1 MGWRLGQKGW
11 TRRAALTGV
20 AAAWS
25 LPVSAQEP
33 PPAADEQL
41 RGRRDRTAR
50 LTTEVFVEGKGP
62 FRFIIDT
69 GATRSV
75 VSDKL
80 AAMLALKPAE
90 PTLVHGLAGV
100 QQAPAVS
107 VGRMTAGKLPIPV
120 RTVPVLLQSDLDCDG
135 LLGLDAF
142 RSRRVV
148 FDFTHGLVSILKPAF
163 KQPIHGPL
171 SEAVVRARQKFGQL
185 TIVDASAAGRRVSC
199 FIDSGA
205 QLSVGNMAL
214 LQAIKAKAGHRP
226 LQTAP
231 AVLHGATGDDVTCEV
246 APVEELRIGE
256 IHFTDFFMAFAD
268 LHTFDLWSLRKEP
281 AIMIGTDF
289 LNLFGRVEIDFAENL
304 VRFQRAPGHT
314 GRE

>member
-1 MGWRLGQKGW
+1 MHWRLARRGW
-11 TRRAALTGV
+11 TRRAALTGA
-20 AAAWS
+20 AAAW
-25 LPVSAQEP
+25 PYYAFGQEATP
-33 PPAADEQL
+33 PTDEEL
-41 RGRRDRTAR
+41 KGRRDRTAR
-50 LTTEVFVEGKGP
+50 LTTEVFVEGQGP

-80 AAMLALKPAE
+80 AARLGLKPAE

-100 QQAPAVS
+100 QQAPAVT
-107 VGRMTAGKLPIPV
+107 VGRMSAGKLPIPV
-120 RTVPVLLQSDLDCDG
+120 RTVPVLLENDLDCDG

-148 FDFTHGLVSILKPAF
+148 FDFTHGVVSILKPVF
-163 KQPIHGPL
+163 RQTVHGPL
-171 SEAVVRARQKFGQL
+171 SEAVVRARQRFGQL
-185 TIVDASAAGRRVSC
+185 TIVDASAGGRRVSC

-304 VRFQRAPGHT
+304 VRFQRAPGRA
-314 GRE
+314 G